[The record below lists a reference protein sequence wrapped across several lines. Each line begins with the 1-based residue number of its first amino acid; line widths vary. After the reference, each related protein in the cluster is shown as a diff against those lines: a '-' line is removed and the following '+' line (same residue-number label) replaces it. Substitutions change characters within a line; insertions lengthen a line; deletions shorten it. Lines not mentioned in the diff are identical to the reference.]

1 MGDSLNNFYLGEK
14 MYGRYWKPELPLAL
28 LMITIA
34 FSVTSFL
41 PVQEAQAALVIYS
54 DTQNGLVSE
63 VGGVGNG
70 NIVSG
75 DDSAH
80 YWRGFVKFSLSGV
93 AGIPSSATLNLYL
106 YSGWHDGVDGGTVA
120 LPNIGL
126 GDCRV
131 FHIDDYETLD
141 PTDFNAPSIGNDP
154 GVLIS
159 STATPDVGYLS
170 IDITAALLDDLN
182 NGKTFSA
189 FMIRN
194 TVDTD
199 GDGKND
205 QWGFVPNGGEPTD
218 QIPFISISYP
228 AVGGIVI
235 SVNKVHIAMSF
246 LALAGLVATAS
257 TLFII
262 KRRKD

>member
-1 MGDSLNNFYLGEK
+1 
-14 MYGRYWKPELPLAL
+14 
-28 LMITIA
+28 MIAIA

-41 PVQEAQAALVIYS
+41 PVQEAQAAQVIYS
-54 DTQNGLVSE
+54 DTQNGLVNE
-63 VGGVGNG
+63 IGAVGTG

-75 DDSAH
+75 DDGTR

-93 AGIPSSATLNLYL
+93 AGIPSSVTLNLYL

-131 FHIDDYETLD
+131 FHIDDYGTLD

-182 NGKTFSA
+182 NGRTFSA
-189 FMIRN
+189 FMIKN

-218 QIPFISISYP
+218 QSPFISIGYP
-228 AVGGIVI
+228 SVGGIVV
-235 SVNKVHIAMSF
+235 SANKFHIVMPF
-246 LALAGLVATAS
+246 LALAGLIAAVS
-257 TLFII
+257 TVYVI

>member
-1 MGDSLNNFYLGEK
+1 MHVH
-14 MYGRYWKPELPLAL
+14 YWKPKLPLAL

-54 DTQNGLVSE
+54 DTQNGVVNDS
-63 VGGVGNG
+63 GAFGSG

-75 DDSAH
+75 DDSGN
-80 YWRGFVKFSLSGV
+80 YYRGFVKFSLSGV
-93 AGIPSSATLNLYL
+93 AGIPSSVTLNLYL
-106 YSGWHDGVDGGTVA
+106 NSGVRDGVDGGTIA
-120 LPNIGL
+120 LTNIGL

-131 FHIDDYETLD
+131 FHIDDYGTLD

-182 NGKTFSA
+182 NGRTFSA

-199 GDGKND
+199 SDGKVD
-205 QWGFVPNGGEPTD
+205 QWRFTPIVGELTD
-218 QIPFISISYP
+218 QSPFISISYP
-228 AVGGIVI
+228 TVGGIVI
-235 SVNKVHIAMSF
+235 PANKFHIVMPL
-246 LALAGLVATAS
+246 LALAGLIAAAS
-257 TLFII
+257 TVYVI

>member
-1 MGDSLNNFYLGEK
+1 M
-14 MYGRYWKPELPLAL
+14 
-28 LMITIA
+28 
-34 FSVTSFL
+34 
-41 PVQEAQAALVIYS
+41 
-54 DTQNGLVSE
+54 
-63 VGGVGNG
+63 
-70 NIVSG
+70 
-75 DDSAH
+75 
-80 YWRGFVKFSLSGV
+80 
-93 AGIPSSATLNLYL
+93 
-106 YSGWHDGVDGGTVA
+106 VA

-131 FHIDDYETLD
+131 YHIADYGTLD

-182 NGKTFSA
+182 NGRTFSA

-205 QWGFVPNGGEPTD
+205 QWDFVPIVGEPTD
-218 QIPFISISYP
+218 QSPFVSISYLP
-228 AVGGIVI
+228 VGGIVV
-235 SVNKVHIAMSF
+235 STNKFHIVMPF
-246 LALAGLVATAS
+246 LALAGLIAVVSAVYV
-257 TLFII
+257 I
-262 KRRKD
+262 KRRTD